1 MVGVVSSILEQL
13 TVVLL
18 VSFFK
23 NSETP
28 CTPYLSVT
36 ILTFTDKF
44 LLERAY

>member
-18 VSFFK
+18 VSFK
-23 NSETP
+23 NSETS